1 MSARPCVTLL
11 ITQTALNELYKTRV
25 VFVCVCVFSSSS
37 LFFLKRF
44 YTHPPPP
51 QPHNYCTITKRPLF
65 YNFFFFQI
73 KYIHDANPMP
83 LNWQRS
89 VVAVPVL
96 NCYCCVCIDGG
107 SLRVSQQII
116 QSTEICIHCTNTRTH
131 THTSYADVTYIK
143 E

>member
-37 LFFLKRF
+37 LFFFKEIL
-44 YTHPPPP
+44 YTSSTPSAS
-51 QPHNYCTITKRPLF
+51 QLLYHNQKAFILLL
-65 YNFFFFQI
+65 FFQI

-89 VVAVPVL
+89 AVAVPVL

-107 SLRVSQQII
+107 VACACPNRSFSQLKSAYIVR
-116 QSTEICIHCTNTRTH
+116 THARTH
-131 THTSYADVTYIK
+131 THHMRM
-143 E
+143 